1 MIAVDEKEEEV
12 GGDSSNDGPKVQVLV
27 HKQRRDREREIANKR
42 RLELGLRNGMLQV
55 LRTLLDFLNT
65 NVMIEYWHVGN
76 RREKI
81 PPFAFLDAKYVRH
94 IRSRKMKLGH
104 MKCVIQVSERIAMM
118 EGIYNNREGLDL
130 AYTKLLWERFGK
142 KICQ

>member
-55 LRTLLDFLNT
+55 FFIWVLT
-65 NVMIEYWHVGN
+65 VY
-76 RREKI
+76 
-81 PPFAFLDAKYVRH
+81 
-94 IRSRKMKLGH
+94 S
-104 MKCVIQVSERIAMM
+104 Q
-118 EGIYNNREGLDL
+118 DL
-130 AYTKLLWERFGK
+130 KVL
-142 KICQ
+142 